1 MSTLKSVQEI
11 SKIEK
16 AALDRRTIAE
26 RLGDMIATQAGRMW
40 FILAHAVWFGIWIG
54 LNNGKKGF
62 DPFPFSLLTTI
73 VSLEAIFLSLFILMS
88 QNRSSRQAE
97 HRSHLDLQINLLAER
112 ENTLMIHMLRALCEK
127 QGLTVVDRDEVYE
140 LEADLRPQDLSAELE
155 TNLPDSEKKVQKS
168 NGQH

>member
-16 AALDRRTIAE
+16 AALDRRTVAE
-26 RLGDMIATQAGRMW
+26 KLGDAIATQAGRMW

-54 LNNGKKGF
+54 LNHGLNGF

-73 VSLEAIFLSLFILMS
+73 VSLEAIFILMS

-127 QGLTVVDRDEVYE
+127 QGLQVIDRDEVYE
-140 LEADLRPQDLSAELE
+140 LEADLRPQDLSDELE
-155 TNLPDSEKKVQKS
+155 TNLPDSEKKVQKLS
-168 NGQH
+168 GRSAS